1 MHLHSSTGNSMTL
14 SWTPP
19 ERPNGIILDYEIKY
33 SEKVKH
39 SGLSL
44 PLPLL
49 AGVWGRGAATG
60 GPERSGDT
68 PVSPLQQGQSDGI
81 ANTVTSQKNSVRL
94 DGLKANARYMVQV
107 RARTVAGYGRYS
119 LPTEFQTTA
128 EDGRYRDRAASRPP
142 APQKCSLPS
151 LTLIPAS
158 PSPRLHREDFPGAA
172 SDRGLGHCGAALR
185 HRRGRHRYRLLQ
197 VLALQGAGLRSRL
210 WGLLTPA
217 GRAPAAPVTQPRAG
231 PAARGSRRRTVCL
244 CLPAPALGSARAPA
258 ALSQHSWAL
267 FSHRTSGRGRS
278 ARGLPEGKLSGFGC
292 LCWDLEAGSTCLCP
306 IRKGMV
312 TEHLLS
318 SPLGRKQRN
327 STDPEYTEKLQQYGE
342 WEPSTWAL
350 PALPQ
355 VPCRARLAWHG
366 TRVVSLPATS
376 PLSLQSPRG

>member
-39 SGLSL
+39 SNHSF

-49 AGVWGRGAATG
+49 AGICGRGAATG

-128 EDGRYRDRAASRPP
+128 EDGRDRDRAASCPP

-158 PSPRLHREDFPGAA
+158 PSSRLHREDFPGAA

-197 VLALQGAGLRSRL
+197 VLALQGAGLQSQL

-217 GRAPAAPVTQPRAG
+217 GRAPAAPVTQRRTG
-231 PAARGSRRRTVCL
+231 PAARGSRRRTVCP

-267 FSHRTSGRGRS
+267 FCHRTSGRGRS
-278 ARGLPEGKLSGFGC
+278 ARGLPEGKLSLASVACAGIWKLAARVFAPSGKGW
-292 LCWDLEAGSTCLCP
+292 LLNTSSRLLWAGSSATAQ
-306 IRKGMV
+306 I
-312 TEHLLS
+312 
-318 SPLGRKQRN
+318 
-327 STDPEYTEKLQQYGE
+327 
-342 WEPSTWAL
+342 PSTRRSCSSTVSGSPARGLCL
-350 PALPQ
+350 PSPRSHA
-355 VPCRARLAWHG
+355 VPGWRG
-366 TRVVSLPATS
+366 TS
-376 PLSLQSPRG
+376 PGWCPSL